1 MGFYAPPTPNHG
13 FFETGSSV
21 YGGIITDHDA
31 SPTCSSKNFYIP
43 QHNLAF
49 HWQRPDMV
57 PHTVNFPRL
66 LTRFLEK
73 GRSDIWCRPVG
84 HWPYEVCRSQ
94 LRNRNLLAVS
104 VEDSNMPVRLWAVDE
119 LSPRKQLVEFRLR
132 LKSRKGFEKWVIAS
146 EDSDE
151 EADDI
156 YGSAR
161 MASETVS
168 QQVSGSCH
176 DETDVTMVK
185 NSNGRR
191 HRHVLNLKTPL
202 LELRSWKRRDR
213 RCQILARGE
222 KELYLCDT
230 DEGVAWTLFTDPV
243 LSLSVVPH
251 MNDEIVFLDAASQ
264 IWYGKVGENF
274 NRVKCGHAI
283 ESVASS
289 DHPRLVYAAG
299 KDNVSL
305 IDLRDGTSNG
315 ETLYTV
321 PDFDD
326 TSRNSYQY
334 QFVLVDERMRG
345 LVLLEMTHSI
355 YQGGHH
361 VVCAPP
367 IQDTARNGAIYPFY
381 ILQHAVNPEVQ
392 TFSLYR
398 HSNSSH
404 WSSLAAIRR
413 LKEPRD
419 MATFYREHPKYEV
432 KISREAERQL
442 FGKGPTRAICCLNTD
457 GIRSKYRSYLFRMM
471 NDGSLWYEA

>member
-1 MGFYAPPTPNHG
+1 
-13 FFETGSSV
+13 
-21 YGGIITDHDA
+21 
-31 SPTCSSKNFYIP
+31 
-43 QHNLAF
+43 
-49 HWQRPDMV
+49 
-57 PHTVNFPRL
+57 
-66 LTRFLEK
+66 
-73 GRSDIWCRPVG
+73 
-84 HWPYEVCRSQ
+84 
-94 LRNRNLLAVS
+94 LLAVS

-119 LSPRKQLVEFRLR
+119 LSPRKQLVEFRLL

-161 MASETVS
+161 VASEAMS
-168 QQVSGSCH
+168 QQVSGSYH

-251 MNDEIVFLDAASQ
+251 MDDEIVFLDAANQ

-283 ESVASS
+283 E
-289 DHPRLVYAAG
+289 
-299 KDNVSL
+299 
-305 IDLRDGTSNG
+305 
-315 ETLYTV
+315 
-321 PDFDD
+321 
-326 TSRNSYQY
+326 
-334 QFVLVDERMRG
+334 
-345 LVLLEMTHSI
+345 
-355 YQGGHH
+355 
-361 VVCAPP
+361 
-367 IQDTARNGAIYPFY
+367 
-381 ILQHAVNPEVQ
+381 

-432 KISREAERQL
+432 KISREAERRL

-471 NDGSLWYEA
+471 DDGSLWYEAVSVEDDQEMQEKMLWRQAKELKLMLHKRSSYEQRLVYKTVFFNTLLHFSK